1 MPGAENELSKWS
13 KTAILG
19 VFLTLLTSTQNPVIK
34 EIRRAIAQGG
44 LTRDG
49 FCVTEGPRLL
59 EEAVRSGCEIGF
71 VLSAGG
77 AVTPPGV
84 HVIGIAESLLRDI
97 SATETP
103 QGILALVRPP
113 TWTVEQV
120 TAGHSLVVVLDG
132 IQEPGNA
139 GAILRAA
146 EAFSATGAV
155 FLKGTVNPYNP
166 KCVRASA
173 GSIFRLPLVHGV
185 EDLNSLGPLALY
197 AAVPDGG
204 TVLNEANLRSPC
216 GIIIG
221 SEGRGVRPEI
231 SGRATALRIPTAG
244 VESLNAAVAAG
255 ILLYEAR
262 RQREGA

>member
-1 MPGAENELSKWS
+1 
-13 KTAILG
+13 
-19 VFLTLLTSTQNPVIK
+19 VFLTPLTSTQNPVIK
-34 EIRRAIAQGG
+34 EIRRAIAHGG

-49 FCVTEGPRLL
+49 FCVTEGPHLL
-59 EEAVRSGCEIGF
+59 EEAVRSGCEIGL

-77 AVTPPGV
+77 ADEIPGGRV
-84 HVIGIAESLLRDI
+84 LEVSEALLRSI

-113 TWTVEQV
+113 SWTIEQV
-120 TAGHSLVVVLDG
+120 MAGQSLVIVLDG

-155 FLKGTVNPYNP
+155 FLKGSVNPYNP

-185 EDLNSLGPLALY
+185 ENLDVFSHLALY
-197 AAVPDGG
+197 AASQSGAAALHETDLG
-204 TVLNEANLRSPC
+204 SPC
-216 GIIIG
+216 AIIIG
-221 SEGRGVRPEI
+221 SEGRGVRTELAR
-231 SGRATALRIPTAG
+231 RATALRIPTSG

-262 RQREGA
+262 RQRERA

>member
-1 MPGAENELSKWS
+1 MAENGPSMWP
-13 KTAILG
+13 KTVIFG

-34 EIRRAIAQGG
+34 EIRRAIAHGG
-44 LTRDG
+44 LTHDG

-71 VLSAGG
+71 VLSAGR
-77 AVTPPGV
+77 AVTAPGV
-84 HVIGIAESLLRDI
+84 RVIEVTEAVLRSI

-103 QGILALVRPP
+103 QGIMALVRPP
-113 TWTVEQV
+113 SWTVEQV
-120 TAGHSLVVVLDG
+120 TAGQSLVVVLDG

-155 FLKGTVNPYNP
+155 FLKGSVNPYNP

-173 GSIFRLPLVHGV
+173 GSIFRLPLVYGV
-185 EDLNSLGPLALY
+185 ENLDSLGQLALY
-197 AAVPDGG
+197 AALPEGA

-231 SGRATALRIPTAG
+231 ARRATALRIPTSG

-255 ILLYEAR
+255 IVGYEAR
-262 RQREGA
+262 RQRERA

>member
-1 MPGAENELSKWS
+1 M
-13 KTAILG
+13 
-19 VFLTLLTSTQNPVIK
+19 TLLTSTHNRVIK

-49 FCVTEGPRLL
+49 FCVAEGPRLL

-71 VLSAGG
+71 VLSAGRVVDLPRVRVIE
-77 AVTPPGV
+77 VTE
-84 HVIGIAESLLRDI
+84 ALLRSI
-97 SATETP
+97 SATQTP
-103 QGILALVRPP
+103 QGVLALVRPRS
-113 TWTVEQV
+113 WTVEQV
-120 TAGHSLVVVLDG
+120 TAGQALVVVLDG

-173 GSIFRLPLVHGV
+173 GSIFRLPLLHGV
-185 EDLNSLGPLALY
+185 ENLNSLGPLALY
-197 AAVPDGG
+197 AAVPGG
-204 TVLNEANLRSPC
+204 ATVLNEANLRSPC

-221 SEGRGVRPEI
+221 SEGRGVRPEL
-231 SGRATALRIPTAG
+231 SRRATAVRIPTSG

-255 ILLYEAR
+255 IFLYEAR
-262 RQREGA
+262 RQRERA